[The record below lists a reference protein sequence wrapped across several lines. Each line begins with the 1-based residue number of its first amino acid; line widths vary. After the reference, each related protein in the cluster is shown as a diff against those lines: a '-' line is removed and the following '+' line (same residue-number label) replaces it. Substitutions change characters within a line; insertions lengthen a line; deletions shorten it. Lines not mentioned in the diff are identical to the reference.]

1 MKQDVGLATALRA
14 PVQGRSKASYKR
26 MLVAAEALMV
36 ARGSDDFT
44 LQEVSKKGKVSIG
57 SIYNRFE
64 GKEALLHAVQLR
76 VLERVDMQMSERL
89 DAARGGASDLNT
101 LVVALID
108 AVAETLRD
116 HADIMRPL
124 MQRAGVDPLVAA
136 NGKASYAAT
145 ANAVKQALLLHSANI
160 RQPDRLRAVDSAFR
174 VLYASIAR
182 YLGFGSSSTAA
193 WEGDWVVL
201 KQDLARMIAAFLSSD
216 IVL

>member
-1 MKQDVGLATALRA
+1 MKQDVGLSTALRA
-14 PVQGRSKASYKR
+14 PVQGRSKASYER

-44 LQEVSKKGKVSIG
+44 LQDVSKKGKVSIG
-57 SIYNRFE
+57 SMYNRFE

-76 VLERVDMQMSERL
+76 VLERVDMQMHDRL
-89 DAARGGASDLNT
+89 AAARSGSKDLNH

-108 AVAETLRD
+108 AVAETLRA

-136 NGKASYAAT
+136 TGKASYAAT
-145 ANAVKQALLLHSANI
+145 AEAVKQSMLLYASEI
-160 RQPDRLRAVDSAFR
+160 RQPDPLRAVDSAFR
-174 VLYASIAR
+174 TLYASIAR
-182 YLGFGSSSTAA
+182 YLGFGTSSDAA
-193 WEGDWVVL
+193 WEGDWMVL

-216 IVL
+216 ITL